1 MATFAV
7 LQDVSLEL
15 RRQVFSALQ
24 ATPDTDF
31 GIAGAI
37 DRISLQLPG
46 EDLPAGAV
54 ASLYL
59 YHVDIDPYR
68 RNQPRLPDRERPS
81 EFRNPPLPLQ
91 LRYLFTPVHDTEEV
105 NQLLLGRVLQHFDDV
120 RTVETLSDVPVGDG
134 YGGADPVLRI
144 TPDPLT
150 LEQLSQLW
158 NAFSVPYRV
167 SLAFLVDIVAI
178 DSGLAPQRRERV
190 AEVLT
195 AVGRSIR

>member
-1 MATFAV
+1 VATFAV
-7 LQDVSLEL
+7 VHDVSLEL
-15 RRQVFSALQ
+15 RRQVFSALR

-37 DRISLQLPG
+37 DRITLQPPG
-46 EDLPAGAV
+46 EELPAETV

-59 YHVDIDPYR
+59 YHVDLDPYR
-68 RNQPRLPDRERPS
+68 RNQPPLPDREQTRD
-81 EFRNPPLPLQ
+81 FRNPPLPLQ

-105 NQLLLGRVLQHFDDV
+105 NQLLLGRVLQHFDDF
-120 RTVETLSDVPVGDG
+120 RTFDTLSDVPVGDG

-144 TPDPLT
+144 TPDPLP

-158 NAFSVPYRV
+158 NAFSAPYRV
-167 SLAFLVDIVAI
+167 ALAFLVDIVAI
-178 DSGLAPQRRERV
+178 DSGLAPRRRERV

-195 AVGRSIR
+195 GIGRST

>member
-37 DRISLQLPG
+37 ERISLQLPG
-46 EDLPAGAV
+46 EDLAAETV

-68 RNQPRLPDRERPS
+68 RNQPRLPDREQPG

-91 LRYLFTPVHDTEEV
+91 LRYLFTPVHDSEEV

-120 RTVETLSDVPVGDG
+120 RTFGTLSDEPVGDAH
-134 YGGADPVLRI
+134 GGADPVLRI

-167 SLAFLVDIVAI
+167 ALAFLVDIVAI
-178 DSGLAPQRRERV
+178 DSGLAPLRRERV

-195 AVGRSIR
+195 AIGRSVP